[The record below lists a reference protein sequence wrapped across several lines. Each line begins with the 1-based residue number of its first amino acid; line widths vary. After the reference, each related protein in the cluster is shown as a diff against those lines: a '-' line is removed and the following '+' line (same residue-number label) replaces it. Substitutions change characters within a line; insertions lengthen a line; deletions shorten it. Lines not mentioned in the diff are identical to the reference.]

1 MSKDLSGN
9 VITANNLLDGT
20 VVYMSSQFKWVL
32 DINNAKVFSNDTSIE
47 KALIHANKQQ
57 HEVVG
62 VYSIR
67 VDQTDAGIN
76 QNIFESN
83 LESKAHLTT
92 ITANNR
98 KFYNV

>member
-67 VDQTDAGIN
+67 VDQTDTGIKSKHIRE
-76 QNIFESN
+76 QFRVKGPSN
-83 LESKAHLTT
+83 
-92 ITANNR
+92 
-98 KFYNV
+98 YNHGKQSEVL

>member
-1 MSKDLSGN
+1 MF
-9 VITANNLLDGT
+9 ITANNLLDGT

-67 VDQTDAGIN
+67 VDQQQTQVLS

-83 LESKAHLTT
+83 LEVKGPS
-92 ITANNR
+92 N
-98 KFYNV
+98 YNHGKQSEVL